1 MGWSCLTRAG
11 CIGGGLTADSL
22 NRHIVPSLPRV
33 PPGHFLTR
41 RVLDELMSE
50 AWGGRAWIEG
60 GRRPARPRQAG
71 PGGVVKR
78 NVVMSDAGWIYGA
91 VHVGLAFLQGP
102 PYGNTN
108 KSWPKNGATGS

>member
-1 MGWSCLTRAG
+1 M
-11 CIGGGLTADSL
+11 
-22 NRHIVPSLPRV
+22 LPRAL
-33 PPGHFLTR
+33 PGHFLTG

-50 AWGGRAWIEG
+50 ARRLAGLQGGGRPTRP
-60 GRRPARPRQAG
+60 GRAG

-91 VHVGLAFLQGP
+91 AHVGLAFLRGP
-102 PYGNTN
+102 PHGNTN